1 MTRVLSAL
9 NFLLTFSL
17 LGFPLPAQAQQQPQK
32 IIIAGAQSL
41 TPLAEKFSAQFH
53 KEHPGTEIEI
63 RRGNSNYAVNAA
75 QNGEIDIGL
84 VTRKLSPAETAEL
97 HAEPL
102 GHDAIIFLSY
112 PWNTVAELTLEQLR
126 RIYLGKITNWREV
139 GGEDKGVVPLTRE
152 RSSALHGTFIDTL
165 FGKDFH
171 GQESAFVLRANK
183 DKVLRTIKRIRGSL
197 GYGIVRVEEAQA
209 EGVKV
214 LGIDSKLPTA
224 MNIRAELYPF
234 TRPQLLISKGRAAT
248 VIQEWISGFA
258 KFANQETESEEQK

>member
-53 KEHPGTEIEI
+53 KEHPGIQIEI

-75 QNGEIDIGL
+75 RNDEIDIGL

-112 PWNTVAELTLEQLR
+112 PWNTVAQAR
-126 RIYLGKITNWREV
+126 AGANCGCPARAGADRSAAP
-139 GGEDKGVVPLTRE
+139 GG
-152 RSSALHGTFIDTL
+152 A
-165 FGKDFH
+165 
-171 GQESAFVLRANK
+171 AA
-183 DKVLRTIKRIRGSL
+183 
-197 GYGIVRVEEAQA
+197 GIATAR
-209 EGVKV
+209 
-214 LGIDSKLPTA
+214 TA
-224 MNIRAELYPF
+224 MRNTPA
-234 TRPQLLISKGRAAT
+234 
-248 VIQEWISGFA
+248 
-258 KFANQETESEEQK
+258 